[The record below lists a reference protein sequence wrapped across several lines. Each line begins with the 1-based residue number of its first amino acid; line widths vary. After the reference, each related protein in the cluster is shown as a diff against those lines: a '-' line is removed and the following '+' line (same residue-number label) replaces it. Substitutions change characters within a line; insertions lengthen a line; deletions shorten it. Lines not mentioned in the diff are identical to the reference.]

1 MTTHT
6 TYTCRNNCCR
16 NGSNAAEDHARAE
29 CHSTTYEQYRLRL
42 CFLVGADQ
50 YFISSL
56 LPQRSMSR
64 RQKMYPCI
72 STPTKGTRKTIITWH
87 FSNKNDLSTEVN
99 NVDSIYVYRY
109 FDNGWQKKTEIRIV
123 SHRRSVV
130 AQSDVCCLVNNPAPE
145 RNASFRSCN
154 KRVDSFNNLSFQF
167 GQLWQKHQQTN
178 SPAKWDDQRFH
189 SHVGRLK
196 QISPI
201 GPSSV
206 A

>member
-1 MTTHT
+1 MAATPLRIMHEQSVI
-6 TYTCRNNCCR
+6 RR
-16 NGSNAAEDHARAE
+16 PMSNIGLGYVFSLGQINTSSH
-29 CHSTTYEQYRLRL
+29 HSYPSDPWVEGRKCTPAY
-42 CFLVGADQ
+42 
-50 YFISSL
+50 
-56 LPQRSMSR
+56 QR
-64 RQKMYPCI
+64 
-72 STPTKGTRKTIITWH
+72 TKETRKTIIPWH

-154 KRVDSFNNLSFQF
+154 KRVDSFNNFSFQF